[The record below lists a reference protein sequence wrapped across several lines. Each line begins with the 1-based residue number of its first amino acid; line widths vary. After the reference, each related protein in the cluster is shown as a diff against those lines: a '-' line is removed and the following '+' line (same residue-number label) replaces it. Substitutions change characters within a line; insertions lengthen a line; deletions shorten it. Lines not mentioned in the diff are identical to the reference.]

1 MNTAAQTDSTQT
13 GSGGRRWPK
22 VATSLLLVAA
32 VAAAGWFVF
41 GRTDNEKTV
50 TADFGYV
57 NGIFAGSTVT
67 VLGVPVGTVTEV
79 APRGT
84 TVRVTLSMPDDVQLP
99 ADANAYVLNPS
110 VISDRHVELG
120 PTYRGGPLLE
130 DGAQIPV
137 ERTHAPIDFDGL
149 MGSISTLT
157 DALGGKDGQTGDL
170 VTDAANGWRG
180 RGEQFNTAITNL
192 STATGVVGARAE
204 DIGALVENL
213 NTLMTALDARQV
225 SLDSLVRGLGEL
237 GDEWSAQQID
247 IGAPLRD
254 LRVVLDQMNTFV
266 AGHGDD
272 VGAIAG
278 NAAALGDVLA
288 ANQSGL
294 AEFMDVVPLLMQNL
308 SRSVGDDDRGRIRL
322 NVSTALTQFAVAEP
336 LCRRYPMPLCTGAGL
351 TNPISFPVS
360 ASDPLGIV
368 SAITGG
374 ALPTE
379 GNR

>member
-1 MNTAAQTDSTQT
+1 MNTAVQTSSART
-13 GSGGRRWPK
+13 GTSGRRWPK
-22 VATSLLLVAA
+22 VATALVLVAA
-32 VAAAGWFVF
+32 VASAGWFVF
-41 GRTDNEKTV
+41 GRTDNAKTV
-50 TADFGYV
+50 TADFSYV

-84 TVRVTLSMPDDVQLP
+84 TVRVTMSMPDDVRLP

-120 PTYRGGPLLE
+120 PTYRGGPVLE
-130 DGAQIPV
+130 DGAQIPT

-157 DALGGKDGQTGDL
+157 DALGAKDGQIGDL
-170 VTDAANGWRG
+170 VTDAADGWRG

-192 STATGVVGARAE
+192 STASGVVGARAE

-225 SLDSLVRGLGEL
+225 SLDRLVAGLGEL
-237 GDEWSAQQID
+237 GDEWSARQID
-247 IGAPLRD
+247 IGAPLQD
-254 LRVVLDQMNTFV
+254 LRVVLDQMDKFM
-266 AGHGDD
+266 AGRGDD

-278 NAAALGDVLA
+278 NVQALGDVLA

-308 SRSVGDDDRGRIRL
+308 SRSVGDDNRGRIRL

-336 LCRRYPMPLCTGAGL
+336 LCKQYPMPLCTGAGL

-374 ALPTE
+374 AVAPK
-379 GNR
+379 GN